1 MVIKFSRKLT
11 AVIVILHLVASAM
24 VLMTDLPLWTRSIL
38 LLMILLSLIYHLV
51 RDVLFLLPDSWRE
64 FSLDQEGLNIVTK
77 DGTRLQGRIASDSV
91 VSPYFILLRVKLEGE
106 FLLRSKV
113 LFPDSLEPDAFRRT
127 CVILRY
133 S

>member
-1 MVIKFSRKLT
+1 
-11 AVIVILHLVASAM
+11 
-24 VLMTDLPLWTRSIL
+24 
-38 LLMILLSLIYHLV
+38 V